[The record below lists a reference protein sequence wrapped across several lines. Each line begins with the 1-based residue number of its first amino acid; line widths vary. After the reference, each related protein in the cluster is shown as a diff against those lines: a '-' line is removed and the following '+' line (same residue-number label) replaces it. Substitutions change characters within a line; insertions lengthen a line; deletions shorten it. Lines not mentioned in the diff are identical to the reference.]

1 MASALFS
8 HVSGSTSGRA
18 GRCQR
23 TRRTCASSAPPRLAA
38 SAPAG
43 LAAPQEAQLRGS
55 PALPRP
61 RPARAPGAA
70 VVPSAT
76 PPAERPLLSDAPEP
90 GSYQRTLRGAGH
102 QQQLAVRLP
111 GAPEK
116 GIGTLSRRGAPT
128 LPSVSALPC

>member
-1 MASALFS
+1 M
-8 HVSGSTSGRA
+8 
-18 GRCQR
+18 
-23 TRRTCASSAPPRLAA
+23 
-38 SAPAG
+38 
-43 LAAPQEAQLRGS
+43 
-55 PALPRP
+55 
-61 RPARAPGAA
+61 
-70 VVPSAT
+70 VPSAT

-128 LPSVSALPC
+128 LPSASALSC